1 VPTALRARWSSLL
14 KLYGTS
20 QQTSQQTRPSS
31 LKLYGLIESNLRTH
45 SFSGLDRVPG
55 MLYRKRASERVGGNA
70 PKDLAGRNHTIFMYA
85 SIIYLSIYVY
95 VCMYIYIYTCDS
107 NPPATNTCVTRT
119 TCALP

>member
-1 VPTALRARWSSLL
+1 MGRHSKRHSRLDHLA
-14 KLYGTS
+14 
-20 QQTSQQTRPSS
+20 
-31 LKLYGLIESNLRTH
+31 SN
-45 SFSGLDRVPG
+45 
-55 MLYRKRASERVGGNA
+55 ERVGGNA

-119 TCALP
+119 TCALPS